1 MENSKKPIFTL
12 HHLLYFIFLSVIMT
26 TDAGFDAP
34 LLLKMG
40 EVFGVNQL
48 SIAFLISIMAIA
60 GAVFLPLWG
69 AIADKV
75 NRVRLIFLMILS
87 GSIVSLLTV
96 FTISLRTEFWLFGL
110 MRFLAVVINTALG
123 PAVFTLLVD
132 FVPSKDRGGVMGW
145 MGIAGT
151 AAIGLGMT
159 VSGIIPSLI
168 YGSNFPLEFPYLFD
182 FFAGLFYCG
191 LTLTLKEPERGAQDE
206 GLEELRKRGE
216 TYDYTLT
223 LDGTLDFFRRPINLK
238 LFSFYFLL
246 IIVNSTLG
254 KLFILFLNVQ
264 HGVQT
269 GLATLMMFSIFG
281 IQLVGQIYW
290 GNVADRK
297 FRETKDGRL
306 KVMIKILGIG
316 MCFIIPAFLIPFTFN
331 YPAGVILFYIFAIVL
346 ATGSFFIIGTHP
358 NTGVIVADVNFPEV
372 RATTNSIMLLA
383 NTAATAIFI
392 PIFTILAL
400 YTPLNYSGTYFL
412 FMLICFP
419 SAFLFLLS
427 MRKSIIPN
435 IERIQEELKRRVEKE

>member
-1 MENSKKPIFTL
+1 
-12 HHLLYFIFLSVIMT
+12 
-26 TDAGFDAP
+26 
-34 LLLKMG
+34 
-40 EVFGVNQL
+40 
-48 SIAFLISIMAIA
+48 
-60 GAVFLPLWG
+60 
-69 AIADKV
+69 
-75 NRVRLIFLMILS
+75 
-87 GSIVSLLTV
+87 
-96 FTISLRTEFWLFGL
+96 
-110 MRFLAVVINTALG
+110 
-123 PAVFTLLVD
+123 
-132 FVPSKDRGGVMGW
+132 

-168 YGSNFPLEFPYLFD
+168 YGSNFPLEFPFMFD

-206 GLEELRKRGE
+206 GLEELRQRGE

-223 LDGTLDFFRRPINLK
+223 LDGALDFFKRSINLK
-238 LFSFYFLL
+238 LFFFLFLL

-264 HGVQT
+264 HGVST

-290 GNVADRK
+290 GNIADRK
-297 FRETKDGRL
+297 YREKKDGRL
-306 KVMIKILGIG
+306 NVMIKILGIG

-331 YPAGVILFYIFAIVL
+331 YPAGIILFYIFAIVL

-392 PIFTILAL
+392 PIFTILAI
-400 YTPLNYSGTYFL
+400 YTPLNYSGTYFI

-435 IERIQEELKRRVEKE
+435 IEKIQEELRRRVEKD